1 MHANDFILDYL
12 RAKSLKSND
21 TKGKA
26 HWVVE
31 KAMKNATNRKHAY
44 TGETT
49 VYLPVKRNTAA
60 KRAQSR
66 ASDARVGSR

>member
-1 MHANDFILDYL
+1 MFTN
-12 RAKSLKSND
+12 
-21 TKGKA
+21 
-26 HWVVE
+26 VE
-31 KAMKNATNRKHAY
+31 KVEESGRNAD

-60 KRAQSR
+60 MRAQSR